1 MRRRQFVGAATGAL
15 ATGLAGCAMPGAGSR
30 HVFADGTTTVRIVSE
45 SDSDH
50 DLVRNAR
57 ESLEYWEAH
66 SMEYVDFP
74 VEFAVVDDENPDI
87 SIEYVDEP
95 SRCETVENYSER
107 VLGCAPVIRPG
118 QRFRGTATAIV
129 VAGARPFGKIKI
141 TTKHEIGHI
150 LGLGHDDDP
159 QDIMSNRPE
168 LRIPMYELR
177 IAIWETVLAAHERTR
192 IGSQFFGHGVDTW
205 NEQNYEAA
213 EGAFE
218 EATDTFAGGRA
229 DLDGARDRAEE
240 FAGDPRV
247 ETVDLDGVRSKLDT
261 LVRRMEL
268 AEGFSSAMTEAA
280 RAASAD
286 DGSTASARLEE
297 ANEGIREFSELASPE
312 LRDVA
317 IALGL
322 VRGFDRDEPV
332 VDVEDDEEIDDEDI
346 DE

>member
-1 MRRRQFVGAATGAL
+1 MRRRQFVSAATGVL

-30 HVFADGTTTVRIVSE
+30 HVFAGGTTTVRIVSA
-45 SDSDH
+45 SDTDH
-50 DLVRNAR
+50 DLERNAR
-57 ESLEYWEAH
+57 ESLDYWEEH
-66 SMEYVDFP
+66 SMEYVDFA
-74 VEFAVVDDENPDI
+74 VEFAVVDDESPDI

-95 SRCETVENYSER
+95 SRCAAVENYSDR
-107 VLGCAPVIRPG
+107 VLGCAPIIRPG
-118 QRFRGTATAIV
+118 RRFRGTATAIV

-141 TTKHEIGHI
+141 TTKHELGHI
-150 LGLGHDDDP
+150 LGLGHDDEP
-159 QDIMSNRPE
+159 QEIMSNRPE
-168 LRIPMYELR
+168 RRIPMYELR
-177 IAIWETVLAAHERTR
+177 IDIWETVLDAHERTR

-205 NEQNYEAA
+205 NDRDYEAA
-213 EGAFE
+213 EAAFE
-218 EATDTFAGGRA
+218 EANETYTEIRA
-229 DLDGARDRAEE
+229 DLAAARERAEE

-268 AEGFSSAMTEAA
+268 AEAFSGGMRDAA
-280 RAASAD
+280 RAVTAND
-286 DGSTASARLEE
+286 RSTAATRLAE

-322 VRGFDRDEPV
+322 VRGFDRDEAV
-332 VDVEDDEEIDDEDI
+332 IEVEDDEEIDDEEI

>member
-1 MRRRQFVGAATGAL
+1 MRRRQYLGAATGAL

-45 SDSDH
+45 SDTDH
-50 DLVRNAR
+50 DLERNAR
-57 ESLEYWEAH
+57 ESLEYWEEH

-74 VEFAVVDDENPDI
+74 VEFAVVDDESPDI

-95 SRCETVENYSER
+95 SRCAAVENFSER

-118 QRFRGTATAIV
+118 RRFRGTATAIV
-129 VAGARPFGKIKI
+129 VAGARPFGKIRI

-150 LGLGHDDDP
+150 LGLGHDDEP
-159 QDIMSNRPE
+159 QEIMSSRPE

-177 IAIWETVLAAHERTR
+177 ITIWETVLASHERGR
-192 IGSQFFGHGVDTW
+192 VGSQFFGHGVDTW

-213 EGAFE
+213 APAFE
-218 EATDTFAGGRA
+218 EANATYAEIRA
-229 DLDGARDRAEE
+229 DLASARERAEE

-268 AEGFSSAMTEAA
+268 AEAFSGAMAD
-280 RAASAD
+280 AASAVIAD
-286 DGSTASARLEE
+286 DRSTASARLED

-332 VDVEDDEEIDDEDI
+332 IEVEDDEEIDE
-346 DE
+346 